1 MTFQNEI
8 EHIMSILTGMGLN
21 EYQASVMS
29 HLLLLGETKATVLS
43 KASGVPS
50 ARIYDVLNDLTKMGL
65 LTKKPGRPSLY
76 KPRPPMEIINLL
88 LAMQRENLRQRLA
101 LLEDKAKDFIKIA
114 NKVYLKGAKGI
125 PSVPLLRIVSVGKV
139 SLEETR
145 SLYDAA
151 EKEILILSKAMEYF
165 YEVSE
170 NLKAAWDRKI
180 AIRIILMNPEIL
192 KYANRV
198 KQARVIDAIK
208 KTLGE
213 DVKIRFSDEVPIRGS
228 IVDPEIGRRAIF
240 LVEDPGVPFF
250 LREAAITS
258 HPSVVKGLALMFNLL
273 WEYCSKKVKI

>member
-1 MTFQNEI
+1 MTFQSEI
-8 EHIMSILTGMGLN
+8 EQIMSILTGMGLN

-50 ARIYDVLNDLTKMGL
+50 ARIYDVLNDLAKMGL

-76 KPRPPMEIINLL
+76 KPRPPMEIINIL
-88 LAMQRENLRQRLA
+88 LAMQRENLRQRLT
-101 LLEDKAKDFIKIA
+101 LLEDKAKDFIKA
-114 NKVYLKGAKGI
+114 ADRVYLKGAKGI

-145 SLYDAA
+145 SLYDDA
-151 EKEILILSKAMEYF
+151 EKEILILSRAMEYF
-165 YEVSE
+165 PEVSE
-170 NLKAAWDRKI
+170 NLKAAQDREV
-180 AIRIILMNPEIL
+180 AIRIILMAPKLLEY
-192 KYANRV
+192 KNRV
-198 KQARVIDAIK
+198 KQAKVIDAIK

-213 DVKIRFSDEVPIRGS
+213 EVKIRFSDEVPIRGS
-228 IVDPEIGRRAIF
+228 IIDPEIGGRAIF

-258 HPSVVKGLALMFNLL
+258 HRSVVKGLALMFDLL
-273 WEYCSKKVKI
+273 WEHRTKEIKI